1 MKILEKVMAKQKDLY
16 GKECITIAFL
26 GDSVTQ
32 GCFEVYPVHEG
43 IGVVFDE
50 EHSYHNC
57 LRKIFAYLYPEVPV
71 NIIKAGISGSRADS
85 GAKRLERDV
94 LRYHPDLVVVCFG
107 LNDSGGGIE
116 NIKSYKQSLE
126 TIFYELKTNNIDV
139 IFMTPNMMNTRV
151 PFQIQ
156 DDKIRAVAEEKCRI
170 QRDGIMDLYMEAA
183 REVCREQGVTLCD
196 CYKKWKLLDKFGVDT
211 TVLLSNF
218 INHPS
223 REMNWLFAVSL
234 FETIMEVA
242 E

>member
-1 MKILEKVMAKQKDLY
+1 MKILEKIMAKQKDLF
-16 GKECITIAFL
+16 GAECVTIAFL

-32 GCFEVYPVHEG
+32 GCFEVYPVTEG
-43 IGVVFDE
+43 LGVVFDE
-50 EHSYHNC
+50 EHCYHNC
-57 LRKIFAYLYPEVPV
+57 LKKMFAYLYPEVPV

-85 GAKRLERDV
+85 GAERLERDV

-116 NIKSYKQSLE
+116 NLENYKQSLG
-126 TIFYELKTNNIDV
+126 TIFSKLKEKNIDV

-151 PFQIQ
+151 SL
-156 DDKIRAVAEEKCRI
+156 KITDSRIRKVAEEKCRI
-170 QRDGIMDLYMEAA
+170 QKEGIMDLYMEAA
-183 REVCREQGVTLCD
+183 RSVCREHGVLLCD
-196 CYKKWKLLDKFGVDT
+196 CYKKWKQMEEMGVDT
-211 TVLLSNF
+211 TEMLSNY

-223 REMNWLFAVSL
+223 REMSWLFAVSL